1 MIQHETQGDLSVIT
15 LDRAQKRNAMLPEM
29 LEGLLAAIEA
39 SGDARA
45 VVLIGAG
52 KTFCAGFDLKACAAD
67 PSGETMR
74 ALLSGLSS
82 CVRAMRACPAPVV
95 LGVHGAAVAGGCA
108 LLGGAD
114 VVVAARDAKL
124 GYPVVKI
131 GVSPAVSSPFMLASM
146 TPGVVRSR
154 LVDTELVDGARA
166 FELGMVHALVDTAD
180 EVHAHAMELGRSI
193 AQKPGVGCLTTK
205 RWLNEICEVT
215 DSTAQQ
221 GLDASLS
228 LTGGEEERARLAALW
243 G

>member
-1 MIQHETQGDLSVIT
+1 MIKHERHGDISIIA
-15 LDRAQKRNAMLPEM
+15 LDRAEKRNAMLPEM
-29 LEGLLAAIEA
+29 LDELKVAIDESA
-39 SGDARA
+39 DARA
-45 VVLIGAG
+45 VVLVGEG

-67 PSGETMR
+67 SSGETMR
-74 ALLSGLSS
+74 ALLSGLSA
-82 CVRAMRACPAPVV
+82 CVVAMRECPAPVV

-114 VVVAARDAKL
+114 VVIADKNAKL

-146 TPGVVRSR
+146 RAGVVRS
-154 LVDTELVDGARA
+154 LLLDTELIDGSRA
-166 FELGMVHALVDTAD
+166 LELGMVHEIVETAD
-180 EVHAHAMELGRSI
+180 QVREHAIGIAESI
-193 AQKPGVGCLTTK
+193 AIKQGDGCFVTK

-215 DSTAQQ
+215 PEVARQ

-228 LTGGEEERARLAALW
+228 LTGGEEERERLAALW